1 MAILNGS
8 DADTLAASRIYQQDY
23 VRIETPD
30 QLSQAAGVLIQK
42 QIQQLH
48 S

>member
-8 DADTLAASRIYQQDY
+8 DADTLAATRIYQRDY
-23 VRIETPD
+23 VRIEQLE
-30 QLSQAAGVLIQK
+30 QLSQAAGTLIQK